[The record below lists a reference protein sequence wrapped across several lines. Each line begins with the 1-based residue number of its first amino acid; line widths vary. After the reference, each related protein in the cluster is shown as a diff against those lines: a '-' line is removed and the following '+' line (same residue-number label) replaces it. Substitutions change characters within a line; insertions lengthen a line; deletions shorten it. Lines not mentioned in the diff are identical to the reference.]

1 MSVIGIDVKNADE
14 GFVVHRKR
22 LVQSVRRP
30 NDPCRLLHLNLNI
43 IYSMFEES
51 KMGNDKE
58 GRLCFSEAQEQ
69 CLQADSMEDLGEL
82 MHGKNSDQNA
92 AESP

>member
-1 MSVIGIDVKNADE
+1 MSVIGVDVK

-43 IYSMFEES
+43 II
-51 KMGNDKE
+51 
-58 GRLCFSEAQEQ
+58 LCLRSRRWATIRRVDYASTEA
-69 CLQADSMEDLGEL
+69 
-82 MHGKNSDQNA
+82 
-92 AESP
+92 

>member
-51 KMGNDKE
+51 KMGNIRRVDYA
-58 GRLCFSEAQEQ
+58 STEA
-69 CLQADSMEDLGEL
+69 
-82 MHGKNSDQNA
+82 
-92 AESP
+92 